1 MPPGALSSLRW
12 GAKGA
17 RRGPGHAG
25 RGGVLGGLAGPTA
38 PRSCITA
45 ESGQLGPR
53 EGHVF
58 MMGPRHSSASR
69 PGLAST
75 PTWIMSLP
83 RVLVT
88 PNNALLAPPLSSVW
102 TSPVDAPPDAARTRP
117 PPGPQ
122 AGTRGPFLPGAS
134 PAFVSH
140 DGTRRQV
147 LRDKRDTRPPFVAIC
162 SHRVHALRRNRSERR
177 LSSSDCR
184 WRGRG
189 RGWRS
194 TRLTG
199 AAGCRPGLLLALR
212 GSKPGARLRAGRP
225 PSPDATVR
233 CVTAAASSSRSASCR
248 KEAEAS
254 VINARARC
262 EVRPVSAAPFT
273 ADRIPRLP
281 EDGAA
286 PGPVDTVWV
295 RESGRPPAIELLPG

>member
-38 PRSCITA
+38 LRSCITA

-58 MMGPRHSSASR
+58 MMGPRRSSASK

-102 TSPVDAPPDAARTRP
+102 TSPVDAPPDAAQTRP

-147 LRDKRDTRPPFVAIC
+147 LRDKRDTRPPSSLSAPIACTRCAVIAQNEGFPPQTVAGAG
-162 SHRVHALRRNRSERR
+162 VGAGGDPHASRALPDVALGCYWHLVGRSQAPDSARGGLPPPTRRSGASRQRR
-177 LSSSDCR
+177 
-184 WRGRG
+184 
-189 RGWRS
+189 
-194 TRLTG
+194 
-199 AAGCRPGLLLALR
+199 P
-212 GSKPGARLRAGRP
+212 AREACPAGR
-225 PSPDATVR
+225 R
-233 CVTAAASSSRSASCR
+233 
-248 KEAEAS
+248 
-254 VINARARC
+254 
-262 EVRPVSAAPFT
+262 
-273 ADRIPRLP
+273 PRL
-281 EDGAA
+281 
-286 PGPVDTVWV
+286 
-295 RESGRPPAIELLPG
+295 L